1 MTMIPVIKASGTPW
15 DIGHVMGSLLSKHLQ
30 NAVERFD
37 ERIASQL
44 GENGLND
51 KIESYVACTEKLA
64 PRTLEEIRGMAEGAG
79 VGFMSLFC
87 LNAAQELTY
96 SQGCSSLAV
105 NGDATADGSVILGHN
120 EDNSPFYSDH
130 CYVVDG
136 TPDEEPAFL
145 AFAYAGMVLHQG
157 FNDHGI
163 GSVGNALY
171 SNDLKPGVPKLVA
184 YREVMRSEF
193 LEDAI
198 RRCIR
203 PERANGNN
211 HVLASIEGEIYDVEV
226 SATKYSLL
234 YAEGGVMAH
243 TNHFTAAELQHLDA
257 WADLLNSRIRL
268 NRLRKLL
275 HRDRGEITVES
286 VKRALSDHANYPRS
300 ICKHVKPGVN
310 EGVSTVGSVI
320 MNLTDKTLQA
330 TSGNPCEGGYRQLK
344 MS

>member
-1 MTMIPVIKASGTPW
+1 MISVLKASGTPW
-15 DIGHVMGSLLSKHLQ
+15 EMGHTIG
-30 NAVERFD
+30 
-37 ERIASQL
+37 SQL
-44 GENGLND
+44 SRNLRIVTEGFEERAAAQLGDQGLRA
-51 KIESYVACTEKLA
+51 KVEPYIACTEKVA

-79 VGFMSLFC
+79 VGFHSLFG

-105 NGDATADGSVILGHN
+105 NGDATADGSVILAHN
-120 EDNSPFYSDH
+120 EDNSYFYADH

-145 AFAYAGMVLHQG
+145 AFAYAGLVLHQG
-157 FNDHGI
+157 FNDRGI

-171 SNDLKPGVPKLVA
+171 SSDLKPGVPKLVA
-184 YREVMRSEF
+184 YREIMRSES

-211 HVLASIEGEIYDVEV
+211 HVLANAEGEVYDVEV
-226 SATKYSLL
+226 SATKHSLI

-243 TNHFTAAELQHLDA
+243 TNHFTAPGLQHLDE

-268 NRLRKLL
+268 NRLRRLL
-275 HRDRGEITVES
+275 NRDVGEITVES
-286 VKRALSDHANYPRS
+286 IKRMLSDHANYPKS
-300 ICKHVKPGVN
+300 ICKHVKPVVN
-310 EGVSTVGSVI
+310 EEVSTVGSVI
-320 MNLTDKTLQA
+320 MDLTDRTLQA
-330 TSGNPCEGGYRQLK
+330 CSGNPCEGSYRQLK